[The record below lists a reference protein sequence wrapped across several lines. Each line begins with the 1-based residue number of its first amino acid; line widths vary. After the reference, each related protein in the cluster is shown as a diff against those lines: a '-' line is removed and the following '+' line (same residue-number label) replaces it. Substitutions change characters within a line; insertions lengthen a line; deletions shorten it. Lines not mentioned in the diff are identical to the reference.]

1 MSDQQHLSTNQR
13 ADFPLFTPAS
23 ASAVQSYSSY
33 ELNGRELTTG
43 LDYDW
48 LPVISNSFSQKDQL
62 HLTGRSDGCL
72 IFSEGKKGEKG
83 GETLKLVF
91 R

>member
-13 ADFPLFTPAS
+13 AGFPLFIPAS
-23 ASAVQSYSSY
+23 ASAEQSHSSY
-33 ELNGRELTTG
+33 DLKGRDLTDG
-43 LDYDW
+43 LEYDW
-48 LPVISNSFSQKDQL
+48 LPGISTSFSRQELL

-72 IFSEGKKGEKG
+72 IFSEEKR
-83 GETLKLVF
+83 K